1 MQTSNT
7 PERAASP
14 ADRDPADPGEIH
26 TYTMVER
33 SERLDFEIRDQS
45 VRAPLTKPHRHE
57 YFQIFANLEGQAP
70 HLVSGRRCESM
81 PRSLIFVLPYR
92 VHLAL
97 PGPGLRY
104 ELINFASNFLRPDLG
119 LTPLEMEEA
128 SIAQY
133 PELTPFI
140 YQGWLDF
147 VFDEPDF
154 AHVQALLRRMRDL
167 HTHRRLG
174 TLERLRG
181 ALLELIGFT
190 TERFAGQLQS
200 LAEQRVYLQ
209 THTDALRRVLK
220 FIDENLHSDISL
232 NEVAEAAFLSP
243 NYLSQLLKKQT
254 GLAFVDWL
262 TGRRMDRARE
272 LLAHTAERVY
282 SIANTV
288 GYDDEA
294 YFTRR
299 FRQRFGVSPTEY
311 RRSMQAGS

>member
-1 MQTSNT
+1 MELVVDNT
-7 PERAASP
+7 APKEQAKVVEV
-14 ADRDPADPGEIH
+14 GQF
-26 TYTMVER
+26 YTMATSAHEEKFGFLKGQTVLVVGEGIFPCSPEDPYLR
-33 SERLDFEIRDQS
+33 RVYFAVVKFENGTMDMAQKPIVIAAESLD
-45 VRAPLTKPHRHE
+45 
-57 YFQIFANLEGQAP
+57 
-70 HLVSGRRCESM
+70 
-81 PRSLIFVLPYR
+81 
-92 VHLAL
+92 
-97 PGPGLRY
+97 
-104 ELINFASNFLRPDLG
+104 
-119 LTPLEMEEA
+119 
-128 SIAQY
+128 
-133 PELTPFI
+133 
-140 YQGWLDF
+140 
-147 VFDEPDF
+147 
-154 AHVQALLRRMRDL
+154 LLRRMREL